1 MIRNGF
7 LLIILLFTISF
18 NIFALTSKE
27 QEFFNAIKENKY
39 ESQLKNLLR
48 YKMNL
53 NATNEKGL
61 TPLLYAIECN
71 NERAVRVLLEYN
83 DVNMEAKLPD
93 DFADY
98 PYINKNE
105 GDSFNIG
112 GATPLMF
119 AIFKNNPRI
128 VKQLIDKGADVK
140 ARDNEGTSVFLYA
153 CGFGNG
159 NIIRMLLVKDRT
171 LVNDKTPNINVNGL
185 HYAASLNNLETI
197 NFLIKNVDMNIND
210 RDSNGCTALYY
221 AAYYAKKEAYNLLI
235 KLGANKDIGDNY
247 GVKPEYI
254 LSGGSSAVDLGAD
267 SNEENNNSFT
277 NTYEENIFIAEA
289 IQTSDTNALRNI
301 MMYSNFNMNSVIIAY
316 ETPLTY
322 AIHLGKDD
330 MVNELLKYRID
341 NTNIINIET
350 SFIPRDDLYFNESR
364 AEFTGYVYLYNAS
377 PLQYAIFKGN
387 TNIINTLLRFG
398 ADINRKDS
406 LGNNALMYAASY
418 GNAEVIDTLLN
429 YSSNSYRVV
438 DMYGDTPLHNA
449 ALLGNTNT
457 LTALMNRTP
466 ININVQNIDGN
477 TPLHLAVKN
486 HNSNTYRFLLLKGA
500 DYTIKNYD
508 GKTASDLLYGDGVE
522 SIESIISN
530 SMNTNSLN
538 NTNYYT
544 NTKLNNK
551 NNSNTNSNNTNSSGI
566 TNFIDTNFSNSN
578 FNNTNLNSTNNS
590 NDDTNSYNYIE
601 QNNNISTN
609 SYNNIKPNNYDIT
622 ADSYNINNDIFDNVK
637 VIQANTFADDLI
649 YEYSDEGSIDDS
661 NDDYVEPDT
670 DDDYSDIYE
679 ASKPIFDAIYNG
691 NIADLLKAIENGTN
705 INQRNAEGFTPLLYA
720 INYDKVEA
728 VKALLSYSNFIDIEM
743 PLNGYTNIYSVKG
756 KNFSGEVLF
765 NGTTPLQYAI
775 FKGNTNVVNLLID
788 SGADTRKKDYN
799 GYCSLFYASA
809 FSDANMIHFLLT
821 KDPTLTREKSL
832 SGRTVMHFAAIYG
845 NDDAISYYLSN
856 TFLSINAIDNE
867 GNTPLHYASEKGFA
881 STIDLLI
888 NSGAKTDIANNAG
901 LLPSDLLKK

>member
-7 LLIILLFTISF
+7 LLIVLLFTISF

-197 NFLIKNVDMNIND
+197 NFLIKNVNMNIND
-210 RDSNGCTALYY
+210 RDLNGCTALYY
-221 AAYYAKKEAYNLLI
+221 AAYHGKKEAYNLLI

-267 SNEENNNSFT
+267 INGENNNSFT
-277 NTYEENIFIAEA
+277 NTYEENMYIIRT
-289 IQTSDTNALRNI
+289 IQESDTNALRNI

-551 NNSNTNSNNTNSSGI
+551 NNSNTNS
-566 TNFIDTNFSNSN
+566 
-578 FNNTNLNSTNNS
+578 NNTNLNSTNNS

>member
-1 MIRNGF
+1 MKKVLYSAL
-7 LLIILLFTISF
+7 LLICFNI

-27 QEFFNAIKENKY
+27 EEFFNAVKENKY
-39 ESQLKNLLR
+39 EAQLKNILR
-48 YKMNL
+48 YKINF
-53 NATNEKGL
+53 NAANERGL
-61 TPLLYAIECN
+61 TPLLYAIECG
-71 NERAVRVLLEYN
+71 NERAVRVLLEYSE
-83 DVNMEAKLPD
+83 VNIEYKLPD

-98 PYINKNE
+98 PYINKYE

-119 AIFKNNPRI
+119 AIFKGNTRI
-128 VKQLIDKGADVK
+128 VKQLIDKNADVR

-171 LVNDKTPNINVNGL
+171 LVNDKNSNGNINGL

-210 RDSNGCTALYY
+210 RDINGCTALYY
-221 AAYYAKKEAYNLLI
+221 AAYHGKREAYNLLI

-247 GVKPEYI
+247 GVKPEYV
-254 LSGGSSAVDLGAD
+254 LSGGSSAVDLNDNSD
-267 SNEENNNSFT
+267 SNEKNNNSFT

-301 MMYSNFNMNSVIIAY
+301 MMYSNFNMNSVIIQY

-322 AIHLGKDD
+322 AIHLDKED
-330 MVNELLKYRID
+330 MVNELLKYRMN

-350 SFIPRDDLYFNESR
+350 AFIPKDDLYFNESR
-364 AEFTGYVYLYNAS
+364 AEFAGYVYLHKAG

-387 TNIINTLLRFG
+387 TNIINTLLKYG
-398 ADINRKDS
+398 ADICRKDN

-438 DMYGDTPLHNA
+438 DIYGDTPLHNA

-466 ININVQNIDGN
+466 ININSQNIDGN

-486 HNSNTYRFLLLKGA
+486 HNTNTYRFLLLKGA

-508 GKTASDLLYGDGVE
+508 GKTASDLLYEDGIE

-530 SMNTNSLN
+530 DANSFTNI
-538 NTNYYT
+538 YT
-544 NTKLNNK
+544 NDKLNEI
-551 NNSNTNSNNTNSSGI
+551 NT
-566 TNFIDTNFSNSN
+566 
-578 FNNTNLNSTNNS
+578 NNTNLNDTNLINTNNYY
-590 NDDTNSYNYIE
+590 NDTNSIN
-601 QNNNISTN
+601 QSNNMSTN
-609 SYNNIKPNNYDIT
+609 SNYD
-622 ADSYNINNDIFDNVK
+622 AESLSYGEYTNSINNENTFNNVMA
-637 VIQANTFADDLI
+637 VNASTFADDLI
-649 YEYSDEGSIDDS
+649 YEYSDEGITEDNS
-661 NDDYVEPDT
+661 DDYVENDT
-670 DDDYSDIYE
+670 DDDYSEYYD
-679 ASKPIFDAIYNG
+679 ASKSLFEAIYN
-691 NIADLLKAIENGTN
+691 NNVSDVLKAVSNGIN
-705 INQRNAEGFTPLLYA
+705 INSRNEEGFTPLLYA
-720 INYDKVEA
+720 INYDRLEVM
-728 VKALLSYSNFIDIEM
+728 KALLSYSNVIDIEM
-743 PLNGYTNIYSVKG
+743 PLNNYTNIYSVKG

-765 NGTTPLQYAI
+765 NGTTPLEYAVY
-775 FKGNTNVVNLLID
+775 KGNTNAVNLLIE

-821 KDPTLTREKSL
+821 KDPSLTREKSL
-832 SGRTVMHFAAIYG
+832 SGRTVMHFAALYG
-845 NDDAISYYLSN
+845 NDEAISYYLSN
-856 TFLSINAIDNE
+856 TFLSINAKDNE
-867 GNTPLHYASEKGFA
+867 GNTPLHCACEKGYS
-881 STIDLLI
+881 STINLLVQR
-888 NSGAKTDIANNAG
+888 GAKTDMKNNEG
-901 LLPSDLLKK
+901 LAPSDIIS

>member
-1 MIRNGF
+1 MIKNGF

-27 QEFFNAIKENKY
+27 QEFFDAIKENKY

-48 YKMNL
+48 YKMDL

-71 NERAVRVLLEYN
+71 NEKAVRVLLEYS
-83 DVNMEAKLPD
+83 DVNIEAKLPD
-93 DFADY
+93 DFSDY
-98 PYINKNE
+98 PYINKVE

-119 AIFKNNPRI
+119 AIFKNNARI
-128 VKQLIDKGADVK
+128 VKQLIDKNADVK
-140 ARDNEGTSVFLYA
+140 ARDNKGTPVFLYA

-171 LVNDKTPNINVNGL
+171 LVNDKTYDGNVNGL
-185 HYAASLNNLETI
+185 HYAASINNLENI
-197 NFLIKNVDMNIND
+197 NFLVKNVNMNIND

-221 AAYYAKKEAYNLLI
+221 AAYYAKKDAYNLLI

-247 GVKPEYI
+247 GVKPEYV
-254 LSGGSSAVDLGAD
+254 LSGGSSAVDLGD
-267 SNEENNNSFT
+267 NSNENDDNLLTNSDDENT
-277 NTYEENIFIAEA
+277 LIART

-330 MVNELLKYRID
+330 MVNELLKYRMN

-350 SFIPRDDLYFNESR
+350 SFLPAEEVYFDERTNGIE
-364 AEFTGYVYLYNAS
+364 AVGNVYLGNAS

-387 TNIINTLLRFG
+387 TNIINTLLKLG

-418 GNAEVIDTLLN
+418 GSAEIVDTLLN
-429 YSSNSYRVV
+429 YSSNAYRVV

-449 ALLGNTNT
+449 AALGNTNT

-466 ININVQNIDGN
+466 ININAQNIDGN

-486 HNSNTYRFLLLKGA
+486 HNTNTYRFLLLKGA
-500 DYTIKNYD
+500 DYTIRNYD
-508 GKTASDLLYGDGVE
+508 GKTASNLLYGDGVE

-530 SMNTNSLN
+530 NINTNNIMTNGIITNNGSYSNFYTNERLNNDKFNNNSLD
-538 NTNYYT
+538 NTNY
-544 NTKLNNK
+544 
-551 NNSNTNSNNTNSSGI
+551 NSIFTNSSY
-566 TNFIDTNFSNSN
+566 NHN
-578 FNNTNLNSTNNS
+578 FNEVEV
-590 NDDTNSYNYIE
+590 IE
-601 QNNNISTN
+601 
-609 SYNNIKPNNYDIT
+609 
-622 ADSYNINNDIFDNVK
+622 
-637 VIQANTFADDLI
+637 ANTFADDLI
-649 YEYSDEGSIDDS
+649 YEYSDEKSID
-661 NDDYVEPDT
+661 NNDYVEPDT
-670 DDDYSDIYE
+670 DEDYSDIYK
-679 ASKPIFDAIYNG
+679 ASKPLFDAIYND
-691 NIADLLKAIENGTN
+691 NIADILKAVSNGID
-705 INQRNAEGFTPLLYA
+705 INSRNEEGFTPLLYA
-720 INYDKVEA
+720 INFDRIEA
-728 VKALLSYSNFIDIEM
+728 IKALLSFNNTIDLEI
-743 PLNGYTNIYSVKG
+743 PLNNYTNIYSIKG
-756 KNFSGEVLF
+756 GNFSGEVLC

-775 FKGNTNVVNLLID
+775 FKGNTNMVNLLIE
-788 SGADTRKKDYN
+788 SGADMRKKDYN

-809 FSDANMIHFLLT
+809 FSTPNMIHFLLS
-821 KDPTLTREKSL
+821 KDSSLTREKSL
-832 SGRTVMHFAAIYG
+832 SGRTVIHFSAIYG

-856 TFLSINAIDNE
+856 TFLSINAQDND
-867 GNTPLHYASEKGFA
+867 GNTPLHYAYEKGYS

-888 NSGAKTDIANNAG
+888 KRGARTDIKNNAG
-901 LLPSDLLKK
+901 LIPSDLLKK

>member
-1 MIRNGF
+1 MKKVLYASV
-7 LLIILLFTISF
+7 LLIVFYI

-27 QEFFNAIKENKY
+27 EEFFKAVKENKY
-39 ESQLKNLLR
+39 EAQLKNILR
-48 YKMNL
+48 YKIDL
-53 NATNEKGL
+53 NATNERGL
-61 TPLLYAIECN
+61 TPLLYAIECG
-71 NERAVRVLLEYN
+71 NERALRVLLEYSE
-83 DVNMEAKLPD
+83 VNIEYKLPD

-98 PYINKNE
+98 PYINRYE

-119 AIFKNNPRI
+119 AIFKGNARI
-128 VKQLIDKGADVK
+128 VKQLIDKGANVK

-153 CGFGNG
+153 CGFGDG
-159 NIIRMLLVKDRT
+159 NIIRMLLVRDRT
-171 LVNDKTPNINVNGL
+171 LVNDKITDSNINGL

-210 RDSNGCTALYY
+210 RDLNGCTALYY
-221 AAYYAKKEAYNLLI
+221 AAYHGKKEAYNLLI

-247 GVKPEYI
+247 GVKPEYV
-254 LSGGSSAVDLGAD
+254 LSGGSSAVDLNDNSD
-267 SNEENNNSFT
+267 SNEKNNNSFT

-301 MMYSNFNMNSVIIAY
+301 MMYSNFNMNSVITEY

-330 MVNELLKYRID
+330 IVNQLFRYKMY

-350 SFIPRDDLYFNESR
+350 SFIPAGEVYFDESTNGIE
-364 AEFTGYVYLYNAS
+364 AVGNVYLGDAS

-387 TNIINTLLRFG
+387 TNIINTLLKLG

-418 GNAEVIDTLLN
+418 GSAEVIDTLLN

-438 DMYGDTPLHNA
+438 DIYGDTPLHNA

-466 ININVQNIDGN
+466 ININAQNIDGN

-486 HNSNTYRFLLLKGA
+486 HNTNTYRFLLLKGA

-508 GKTASDLLYGDGVE
+508 GKTASDLLYADGID

-530 SMNTNSLN
+530 DINSFTNI
-538 NTNYYT
+538 YT
-544 NTKLNNK
+544 NDKLNK
-551 NNSNTNSNNTNSSGI
+551 INT
-566 TNFIDTNFSNSN
+566 
-578 FNNTNLNSTNNS
+578 NNTNLN
-590 NDDTNSYNYIE
+590 DTNNYIE
-601 QNNNISTN
+601 YTNSINQSNNMSTN
-609 SYNNIKPNNYDIT
+609 YSSESLPYDEYT
-622 ADSYNINNDIFDNVK
+622 NSINNENTFDNVK
-637 VIQANTFADDLI
+637 AVNANTFADDLI
-649 YEYSDEGSIDDS
+649 YEYSDEGITEDNS
-661 NDDYVEPDT
+661 DDYVEPDT
-670 DDDYSDIYE
+670 DDDYSEYYN
-679 ASKPIFDAIYNG
+679 AVKPLFEAIYG
-691 NIADLLKAIENGTN
+691 NNVYDVLKAVSNGIN
-705 INQRNAEGFTPLLYA
+705 INSRNEEGFTPLLYA
-720 INYDKVEA
+720 INYDRIEVM
-728 VKALLSYSNFIDIEM
+728 KALLSYSNIIDIEM
-743 PLNGYTNIYSVKG
+743 PLNNYTNIYSIKG

-775 FKGNTNVVNLLID
+775 YKGNTNAVNLLIEN
-788 SGADTRKKDYN
+788 GADTRKKDYN

-821 KDPTLTREKSL
+821 KDPSLTREKSL
-832 SGRTVMHFAAIYG
+832 SGRTVMHFAALYG
-845 NDDAISYYLSN
+845 NDEAISYYLSN
-856 TFLSINAIDNE
+856 TFLSINAKDNE
-867 GNTPLHYASEKGFA
+867 GNTPLHCASEKGYS
-881 STIDLLI
+881 STINLLVQR
-888 NSGAKTDIANNAG
+888 GAKTDIKNNEG
-901 LLPSDLLKK
+901 LTPADITS

>member
-7 LLIILLFTISF
+7 LFIILLLSISF

-27 QEFFNAIKENKY
+27 QEFFDAIKDNKY

-48 YKMNL
+48 YKMDL

-71 NERAVRVLLEYN
+71 NERAIRVLLEYN
-83 DVNMEAKLPD
+83 DVNIEYKLHD

-98 PYINKNE
+98 PYINKLE

-119 AIFKNNPRI
+119 AIFKGNVRI
-128 VKQLIDKGADVK
+128 VKQLIDKGAYVK
-140 ARDNEGTSVFLYA
+140 ARDNQGSSVFLYA
-153 CGFGNG
+153 CAFGNG

-171 LVNDKTPNINVNGL
+171 LVNDKTLNSNINGL

-210 RDSNGCTALYY
+210 RDINGCTALYY
-221 AAYYAKKEAYNLLI
+221 AAYHGKREAYNLLI

-254 LSGGSSAVDLGAD
+254 LSGGSSAVDLGTD
-267 SNEENNNSFT
+267 NNEENNNSFT
-277 NTYEENIFIAEA
+277 NTYEENMSIIRT
-289 IQTSDTNALRNI
+289 IQESDTNALRNI

-350 SFIPRDDLYFNESR
+350 SFIPRDDLYFNEIR

-418 GNAEVIDTLLN
+418 GSAEVIDTLLN

-438 DMYGDTPLHNA
+438 DIYGDTPLHNA
-449 ALLGNTNT
+449 AALGNTNT

-466 ININVQNIDGN
+466 ININSQNIDGN

-486 HNSNTYRFLLLKGA
+486 HNTNTYRFLLLKGA

-508 GKTASDLLYGDGVE
+508 GKTASDLLYNDGIE

-530 SMNTNSLN
+530 NTNLDN
-538 NTNYYT
+538 NFYT
-544 NTKLNNK
+544 NNN
-551 NNSNTNSNNTNSSGI
+551 NNSYNRSNTNMTNPLYEDNI
-566 TNFIDTNFSNSN
+566 EYTNGMNY
-578 FNNTNLNSTNNS
+578 
-590 NDDTNSYNYIE
+590 NDN
-601 QNNNISTN
+601 
-609 SYNNIKPNNYDIT
+609 
-622 ADSYNINNDIFDNVK
+622 IFDVK
-637 VIQANTFADDLI
+637 VIQANNFADDLI
-649 YEYSDEGSIDDS
+649 YEYSDDKSVED
-661 NDDYVEPDT
+661 NDYVEPEANT
-670 DDDYSDIYE
+670 EDYSDIYKE
-679 ASKPIFDAIYNG
+679 SKPLFDAIYNN
-691 NIADLLKAIENGTN
+691 NIDAMLKAISKGID
-705 INQRNAEGFTPLLYA
+705 INSKNAEGFTPLLYA
-720 INYDKVEA
+720 INYDRLEA
-728 VKALLSYSNFIDIEM
+728 IKALLSYKNAIDIEM
-743 PLNGYTNIYSVKG
+743 TLNNYTNTYSVKG

-765 NGTTPLQYAI
+765 NGTTPLQYAVY
-775 FKGNTNVVNLLID
+775 KGNTNAVNLLIEN
-788 SGADTRKKDYN
+788 GADLKKKDYN
-799 GYCSLFYASA
+799 GHCSLFYASA
-809 FSDANMIHFLLT
+809 FSDPNMINLLL
-821 KDPTLTREKSL
+821 KIDSSL
-832 SGRTVMHFAAIYG
+832 VSERSLNGRTAMHFAAIHG

-856 TFLSINAIDNE
+856 TFLSINAKDNE
-867 GNTPLHYASEKGFA
+867 GNTPLHYANEKGYS
-881 STIDLLI
+881 STIELLI
-888 NSGAKTDIANNAG
+888 KRGAKTDIQNNAG
-901 LLPSDLLKK
+901 LIPSDLLKK

>member
-1 MIRNGF
+1 MKKVLYLAIF
-7 LLIILLFTISF
+7 LICFYI
-18 NIFALTSKE
+18 NVFALTSKE
-27 QEFFNAIKENKY
+27 YEFFNAIKENKY
-39 ESQLKNLLR
+39 EAQLKNLLR
-48 YKMNL
+48 YKIDL
-53 NATNEKGL
+53 NATNERGL
-61 TPLLYAIECN
+61 TPLLYAIECG
-71 NERAVRVLLEYN
+71 NERAVRVLLEYS
-83 DVNMEAKLPD
+83 DVNIEYKLPD

-98 PYINKNE
+98 PYINRYE

-119 AIFKNNPRI
+119 AIFRGNAKI
-128 VKQLIDKGADVK
+128 VKQLIDKNANVK
-140 ARDNEGTSVFLYA
+140 AKDNEGTSVFLYA
-153 CGFGNG
+153 CGFGDG

-171 LVNDKTPNINVNGL
+171 LVNDKTLNSNLNGL

-210 RDSNGCTALYY
+210 RDINGCTALYY
-221 AAYYAKKEAYNLLI
+221 AAYHGKKEAYNLLI

-267 SNEENNNSFT
+267 NNEENNNSFT
-277 NTYEENIFIAEA
+277 NTYEENMSIIRT
-289 IQTSDTNALRNI
+289 IQESDTNALRNI

-377 PLQYAIFKGN
+377 PLQYSIFKGN
-387 TNIINTLLRFG
+387 TNIINTLLKYG

-438 DMYGDTPLHNA
+438 DIYGDTPLHSA

-500 DYTIKNYD
+500 DYSIKNYD
-508 GKTASDLLYGDGVE
+508 GKTASDLLYADGID

-530 SMNTNSLN
+530 NINTNSSFTNTNNILNDKVNTNLN
-538 NTNYYT
+538 NS
-544 NTKLNNK
+544 LFD
-551 NNSNTNSNNTNSSGI
+551 NNTNSI
-566 TNFIDTNFSNSN
+566 
-578 FNNTNLNSTNNS
+578 
-590 NDDTNSYNYIE
+590 YNY
-601 QNNNISTN
+601 NN
-609 SYNNIKPNNYDIT
+609 
-622 ADSYNINNDIFDNVK
+622 FDGVK
-637 VIQANTFADDLI
+637 AVNANTFADDLI
-649 YEYSDEGSIDDS
+649 YEYSDEGIT
-661 NDDYVEPDT
+661 DDYVEPDT
-670 DDDYSDIYE
+670 DDDYSEYYDAVRPLFE
-679 ASKPIFDAIYNG
+679 AIYN
-691 NIADLLKAIENGTN
+691 NNVSDVLKAVSNGIN
-705 INQRNAEGFTPLLYA
+705 INSRNEDGFTPLLYA
-720 INYDKVEA
+720 INYDRIEVM
-728 VKALLSYSNFIDIEM
+728 KALLSYSNIIDIEM
-743 PLNGYTNIYSVKG
+743 PLNNYTNIYSVKG

-765 NGTTPLQYAI
+765 NGTTPLQYAVY
-775 FKGNTNVVNLLID
+775 KGNTNAVNLLIEN
-788 SGADTRKKDYN
+788 GADTKKKDYN

-821 KDPTLTREKSL
+821 KDTSLTREKSL
-832 SGRTVMHFAAIYG
+832 SGRTVMHFAALYG
-845 NDDAISYYLSN
+845 NDEAISYYLSN
-856 TFLSINAIDNE
+856 TFLSINAKDNE
-867 GNTPLHYASEKGFA
+867 GNTPLHCACEKGYS
-881 STIDLLI
+881 STINLLVQR
-888 NSGAKTDIANNAG
+888 GAKTDIKNNEGLTPEDIAG
-901 LLPSDLLKK
+901 

>member
-7 LLIILLFTISF
+7 LLIVLLFTISF

-197 NFLIKNVDMNIND
+197 NFLIKNVNMNIND
-210 RDSNGCTALYY
+210 RDLNGCTALYY
-221 AAYYAKKEAYNLLI
+221 AAYYGKKEAYNLLI

-247 GVKPEYI
+247 GVKPEYV
-254 LSGGSSAVDLGAD
+254 LSGGSSAVDLDDNSD
-267 SNEENNNSFT
+267 SNEKNNNSFT
-277 NTYEENIFIAEA
+277 NTYEENMYIIRT
-289 IQTSDTNALRNI
+289 IQESDTNALRNI

-551 NNSNTNSNNTNSSGI
+551 NNSNTNS
-566 TNFIDTNFSNSN
+566 
-578 FNNTNLNSTNNS
+578 NNTNLNSTNNS

>member
-1 MIRNGF
+1 MIKNGF
-7 LLIILLFTISF
+7 LFIILLFTISF
-18 NIFALTSKE
+18 NIFALTQKE
-27 QEFFNAIKENKY
+27 EEFFNAVKENKY

-48 YKMNL
+48 YKIDL
-53 NATNEKGL
+53 NATNEMGL
-61 TPLLYAIECN
+61 TPLLYAIECG
-71 NERAVRVLLEYN
+71 NERAVRVLLEYSE
-83 DVNMEAKLPD
+83 VNIEYKLPD

-98 PYINKNE
+98 PYINRYE

-119 AIFKNNPRI
+119 AIFKGNSRI
-128 VKQLIDKGADVK
+128 VKQLIDKNANVK
-140 ARDNEGTSVFLYA
+140 AKDNEGTSVFLYA
-153 CGFGNG
+153 CGFGDG

-171 LVNDKTPNINVNGL
+171 LVNDKTLNSNINGL

-210 RDSNGCTALYY
+210 RDLNGCTALYY
-221 AAYYAKKEAYNLLI
+221 AAYHGKREAYNLLI

-254 LSGGSSAVDLGAD
+254 LSGGSSAVDLGTD
-267 SNEENNNSFT
+267 NNEENNNSFT
-277 NTYEENIFIAEA
+277 NTYEENMYIIRT
-289 IQTSDTNALRNI
+289 IQESDTNALRNI

-377 PLQYAIFKGN
+377 PLQYSIFKGN
-387 TNIINTLLRFG
+387 TNIINTLLKLG

-418 GNAEVIDTLLN
+418 GSAEVIDTLLN

-438 DMYGDTPLHNA
+438 DIYGDTPLHNA

-486 HNSNTYRFLLLKGA
+486 HNTNTYRFLLLKGA

-530 SMNTNSLN
+530 NINT
-538 NTNYYT
+538 
-544 NTKLNNK
+544 
-551 NNSNTNSNNTNSSGI
+551 
-566 TNFIDTNFSNSN
+566 
-578 FNNTNLNSTNNS
+578 
-590 NDDTNSYNYIE
+590 
-601 QNNNISTN
+601 NNISTN
-609 SYNNIKPNNYDIT
+609 NVYYSNFYTNEKLNDAKSNNDLYGNTNLNNIDNTNNNILTNSYNNMP
-622 ADSYNINNDIFDNVK
+622 YN
-637 VIQANTFADDLI
+637 NTFDEVKAVPANIFSDDLI
-649 YEYSDEGSIDDS
+649 YEYSDDKTIDDK
-661 NDDYVEPDT
+661 NDDDYVEPDA
-670 DDDYSDIYE
+670 DDDYSHIYE
-679 ASKPIFDAIYNG
+679 ASKPLFDAIYNG
-691 NIADLLKAIENGTN
+691 NIEDMLKAISNGID
-705 INQRNAEGFTPLLYA
+705 INSRNEEGFTPLLYA
-720 INYDKVEA
+720 INYDKLEA
-728 VKALLSYSNFIDIEM
+728 IKALLSYSNIIDIEM
-743 PLNGYTNIYSVKG
+743 PLNNYTNIYSVKG

-765 NGTTPLQYAI
+765 NGTTPLQYAVY
-775 FKGNTNVVNLLID
+775 KGNTNAVNLLIEN
-788 SGADTRKKDYN
+788 GADTKKKDYN

-821 KDPTLTREKSL
+821 KDPSLTREKSL
-832 SGRTVMHFAAIYG
+832 SGRTVMHFSALYG
-845 NDDAISYYLSN
+845 NDEAISYYLSN
-856 TFLSINAIDNE
+856 TFLSINAKDNE
-867 GNTPLHYASEKGFA
+867 GNTPLHCACEKGYS
-881 STIDLLI
+881 STINLLVQR
-888 NSGAKTDIANNAG
+888 GAKTDMRNNEGLTPADIAG
-901 LLPSDLLKK
+901 

>member
-1 MIRNGF
+1 MIKNGF
-7 LLIILLFTISF
+7 LFIILLLSISF
-18 NIFALTSKE
+18 NIFALTQKE
-27 QEFFNAIKENKY
+27 EEFFNAVKENKY

-48 YKMNL
+48 YKIDL
-53 NATNEKGL
+53 NATNEMGL
-61 TPLLYAIECN
+61 TPLLYAIECG
-71 NERAVRVLLEYN
+71 NERAVRVLLEYSE
-83 DVNMEAKLPD
+83 VNIEYKLPD

-98 PYINKNE
+98 PYINRYE

-119 AIFKNNPRI
+119 AIFKGNSRI
-128 VKQLIDKGADVK
+128 VKQLIDKNANVK
-140 ARDNEGTSVFLYA
+140 AKDNEGTSVFLYA
-153 CGFGNG
+153 CGFGDG

-171 LVNDKTPNINVNGL
+171 LVNDKTLNSNINGL

-210 RDSNGCTALYY
+210 RDINGCTALYY
-221 AAYYAKKEAYNLLI
+221 AAYHGKREAYNLLI

-254 LSGGSSAVDLGAD
+254 LSGGSSAVDLGTD
-267 SNEENNNSFT
+267 NNEENNNSFT
-277 NTYEENIFIAEA
+277 NTYEENMSIIRT
-289 IQTSDTNALRNI
+289 IQESDTNALRNI

-322 AIHLGKDD
+322 AIHLDKDN

-387 TNIINTLLRFG
+387 TNIINTLLRYG

-429 YSSNSYRVV
+429 YSSNAYRVV

-449 ALLGNTNT
+449 AALGNTNT

-466 ININVQNIDGN
+466 ININSQNIDGN

-486 HNSNTYRFLLLKGA
+486 HNTNTYRFLLLKGA

-508 GKTASDLLYGDGVE
+508 GKTASDLLYNDGIE

-530 SMNTNSLN
+530 NTNLDN
-538 NTNYYT
+538 NFYT
-544 NTKLNNK
+544 NNN
-551 NNSNTNSNNTNSSGI
+551 NNSYNRSNTNMTNPLYEDNI
-566 TNFIDTNFSNSN
+566 EYTNGMNY
-578 FNNTNLNSTNNS
+578 
-590 NDDTNSYNYIE
+590 NDN
-601 QNNNISTN
+601 
-609 SYNNIKPNNYDIT
+609 
-622 ADSYNINNDIFDNVK
+622 IFDVK
-637 VIQANTFADDLI
+637 VIQANNFADDLI
-649 YEYSDEGSIDDS
+649 YEYSDDKSVED
-661 NDDYVEPDT
+661 NDYVEPEANT
-670 DDDYSDIYE
+670 EDYSDIYKE
-679 ASKPIFDAIYNG
+679 SKPLFDAIYNN
-691 NIADLLKAIENGTN
+691 NIDAMLKAISKGID
-705 INQRNAEGFTPLLYA
+705 INSRNAEGFTPLLYA
-720 INYDKVEA
+720 INYDRLEA
-728 VKALLSYSNFIDIEM
+728 IKALLSYKNAIDIEM
-743 PLNGYTNIYSVKG
+743 TLNNYTNTYSVKG

-765 NGTTPLQYAI
+765 NGTTPLQYAVY
-775 FKGNTNVVNLLID
+775 KGNTNAVNLLIEN
-788 SGADTRKKDYN
+788 GADLKKKDYN
-799 GYCSLFYASA
+799 GHCSLFYASA
-809 FSDANMIHFLLT
+809 FSDPNMINLLL
-821 KDPTLTREKSL
+821 KIDSSL
-832 SGRTVMHFAAIYG
+832 VSERSLNGRTAMHFAAIHG

-856 TFLSINAIDNE
+856 TFLSINAKDNE
-867 GNTPLHYASEKGFA
+867 GNTPLHYANEKGYS
-881 STIDLLI
+881 STIELLI
-888 NSGAKTDIANNAG
+888 KRGAKTDIQNNAG
-901 LLPSDLLKK
+901 LIPSDLLKK

>member
-1 MIRNGF
+1 MIKNGF

-18 NIFALTSKE
+18 NIFALTQKE

-48 YKMNL
+48 YKMDL

-61 TPLLYAIECN
+61 TPLLYAIEYG
-71 NERAVRVLLEYN
+71 NEKAVRVLLEYS
-83 DVNMEAKLPD
+83 DVNIEAKLPD

-98 PYINKNE
+98 PYINKVE

-119 AIFKNNPRI
+119 AIFKSNPRI
-128 VKQLIDKGADVK
+128 VKQLIDKNADVK
-140 ARDNEGTSVFLYA
+140 ARDNEGTPVFLYA

-171 LVNDKTPNINVNGL
+171 LANDKTSNGNINGL
-185 HYAASLNNLETI
+185 HYAASLNNLENI
-197 NFLIKNVDMNIND
+197 NFLVKNVNMNIND

-221 AAYYAKKEAYNLLI
+221 AAYYAKKDAYNLLI

-277 NTYEENIFIAEA
+277 NTYEENMSIIRT
-289 IQTSDTNALRNI
+289 IQESDTNALRNI

-350 SFIPRDDLYFNESR
+350 SFIPRDDLYFNESI

-418 GNAEVIDTLLN
+418 GSAETIDTLLN
-429 YSSNSYRVV
+429 YSSNAYRVV
-438 DMYGDTPLHNA
+438 DINGDTPLHNA

-466 ININVQNIDGN
+466 ININAQNIDGN

-530 SMNTNSLN
+530 SINTNNIITN
-538 NTNYYT
+538 NIITNDININNDSYSNFYT
-544 NTKLNNK
+544 NEKLNNSK
-551 NNSNTNSNNTNSSGI
+551 ANNDLYG
-566 TNFIDTNFSNSN
+566 
-578 FNNTNLNSTNNS
+578 NTNLNNMNDTNN
-590 NDDTNSYNYIE
+590 NTVLTNSYYNMQY
-601 QNNNISTN
+601 NDNIL
-609 SYNNIKPNNYDIT
+609 DE
-622 ADSYNINNDIFDNVK
+622 VK
-637 VIQANTFADDLI
+637 VMQVNNFADDLI
-649 YEYSDEGSIDDS
+649 YEYSDDKTFDDN
-661 NDDYVEPDT
+661 NDDYVEPDA
-670 DDDYSDIYE
+670 DDDYSHIYE
-679 ASKPIFDAIYNG
+679 ASKPLFDAIYNG
-691 NIADLLKAIENGTN
+691 NIEDILKAISDGID
-705 INQRNAEGFTPLLYA
+705 INSRNEDGFTPLLYA
-720 INYDKVEA
+720 INYNQLEA
-728 VKALLSYSNFIDIEM
+728 MKALLSYSNVIDIEM
-743 PLNGYTNIYSVKG
+743 PLNNYTNVYSVKG
-756 KNFSGEVLF
+756 ENFSGEVLF

-775 FKGNTNVVNLLID
+775 FKGNTNAVNLLIEN
-788 SGADTRKKDYN
+788 GADMIKKDYN

-809 FSDANMIHFLLT
+809 FSSPDMIHFLLSKDSGLT
-821 KDPTLTREKSL
+821 KEKSL
-832 SGRTVMHFAAIYG
+832 SGRTVMHFAAMYG
-845 NDDAISYYLSN
+845 NNSAISYYLSN
-856 TFLSINAIDNE
+856 TFLSINAQDND
-867 GNTPLHYASEKGFA
+867 GNTPLHYANEKGYA
-881 STIDLLI
+881 TTIELLI
-888 NSGAKTDIANNAG
+888 KSGAKTDIKNNAG
-901 LLPSDLLKK
+901 LIASDLLKK

>member
-1 MIRNGF
+1 MIKKGF
-7 LLIILLFTISF
+7 LFIILLFTISF
-18 NIFALTSKE
+18 NIFALTQKE
-27 QEFFNAIKENKY
+27 QEFFDAIKENKY

-53 NATNEKGL
+53 NTTNERGL
-61 TPLLYAIECN
+61 TPLLYAIECG
-71 NERAVRVLLEYN
+71 NERAVRVLLEYS
-83 DVNMEAKLPD
+83 DVNIEYKLPD

-98 PYINKNE
+98 PYINKYE

-119 AIFKNNPRI
+119 AIFKGNARI
-128 VKQLIDKGADVK
+128 VKQLIDKNANVK

-159 NIIRMLLVKDRT
+159 NIIRMLLVKDRN
-171 LVNDKTPNINVNGL
+171 LVNDKNSDVNGL

-221 AAYYAKKEAYNLLI
+221 AAYHGKKEAYNLLI

-254 LSGGSSAVDLGAD
+254 LSGGSSAVDLGDD

-277 NTYEENIFIAEA
+277 NTYEENMSIIRT
-289 IQTSDTNALRNI
+289 IQESDTNALRNI

-377 PLQYAIFKGN
+377 PLQYSIFKGN
-387 TNIINTLLRFG
+387 TNIINTLLKYG
-398 ADINRKDS
+398 ADICRKDS

-418 GNAEVIDTLLN
+418 GSAEVIDTILN

-438 DMYGDTPLHNA
+438 DIYGDTPLHNA

-466 ININVQNIDGN
+466 ININTQNIDGN

-486 HNSNTYRFLLLKGA
+486 HNTNTYRFLLLKGA

-508 GKTASDLLYGDGVE
+508 GKTASDLLYGDGIE

-530 SMNTNSLN
+530 DANSFTNIYTNDKFNKINTNNTNLNNTNLINTNNDYN
-538 NTNYYT
+538 NTNYY
-544 NTKLNNK
+544 
-551 NNSNTNSNNTNSSGI
+551 
-566 TNFIDTNFSNSN
+566 
-578 FNNTNLNSTNNS
+578 
-590 NDDTNSYNYIE
+590 NDN
-601 QNNNISTN
+601 QNNNIGTN
-609 SYNNIKPNNYDIT
+609 SNYDSET
-622 ADSYNINNDIFDNVK
+622 LPYNDIQYTNSINNENTFDNVMA
-637 VIQANTFADDLI
+637 VNANTFADDLI
-649 YEYSDEGSIDDS
+649 YEYSDEGITEDNS
-661 NDDYVEPDT
+661 DDYVEDDT
-670 DDDYSDIYE
+670 DDDYSEYYNAMRPLFE
-679 ASKPIFDAIYNG
+679 AIYN
-691 NIADLLKAIENGTN
+691 NNVSDVLKAVSNGIN
-705 INQRNAEGFTPLLYA
+705 INSRNEDGFTPLLYA
-720 INYDKVEA
+720 INYDRLEVM
-728 VKALLSYSNFIDIEM
+728 KALLSYSNIIDIEM
-743 PLNGYTNIYSVKG
+743 PLNNYTNIYSVKG

-765 NGTTPLQYAI
+765 NGTTPLEYAI
-775 FKGNTNVVNLLID
+775 YKGNTNAVNLLIEN
-788 SGADTRKKDYN
+788 GADTRKKDYN
-799 GYCSLFYASA
+799 GYCCIFYASA
-809 FSDANMIHFLLT
+809 FSNPYMIHFLLE
-821 KDPTLTREKSL
+821 KDSSLTREKSL
-832 SGRTVMHFAAIYG
+832 SGRTVMHFAALYG
-845 NDDAISYYLSN
+845 NDEAISYYLSN
-856 TFLSINAIDNE
+856 TFLSINAQDNE
-867 GNTPLHYASEKGFA
+867 GNTPLHYASENGYS

-888 NSGAKTDIANNAG
+888 RRGAKTDIKNNEG
-901 LLPSDLLKK
+901 LTASELLK

>member
-1 MIRNGF
+1 MKKVLYASV
-7 LLIILLFTISF
+7 LLIVFYI

-27 QEFFNAIKENKY
+27 EEFFKAVKENKY
-39 ESQLKNLLR
+39 EAQLKNILR
-48 YKMNL
+48 YKIDL
-53 NATNEKGL
+53 NATNERGL
-61 TPLLYAIECN
+61 TPLLYAIECG
-71 NERAVRVLLEYN
+71 NERAVRVLLEYSE
-83 DVNMEAKLPD
+83 VNIEYKLPD

-98 PYINKNE
+98 PYINRYE

-119 AIFKNNPRI
+119 AIFKGNARI
-128 VKQLIDKGADVK
+128 VKQLIDKGANVK

-153 CGFGNG
+153 CGFGDG
-159 NIIRMLLVKDRT
+159 NIIRMLLVRDRT
-171 LVNDKTPNINVNGL
+171 LVNDKTPNSNINGL

-210 RDSNGCTALYY
+210 RDLNGCTALYY
-221 AAYYAKKEAYNLLI
+221 AAYHGKKEAYNLLI

-254 LSGGSSAVDLGAD
+254 LSGGSSAVDLNDNSD

-277 NTYEENIFIAEA
+277 NTYEENMSIIRT
-289 IQTSDTNALRNI
+289 IQESDTNALRNI

-350 SFIPRDDLYFNESR
+350 SFIPRDDLYFNESI

-418 GNAEVIDTLLN
+418 GSAEVIDTLLN

-438 DMYGDTPLHNA
+438 DIYGDTPLHNA

-466 ININVQNIDGN
+466 ININTQNIDGN

-486 HNSNTYRFLLLKGA
+486 HNTNTYRFLLLKGA

-508 GKTASDLLYGDGVE
+508 GKTASDLLYADGID

-530 SMNTNSLN
+530 DTNSF
-538 NTNYYT
+538 TKIYT
-544 NTKLNNK
+544 NDKLNK
-551 NNSNTNSNNTNSSGI
+551 INT
-566 TNFIDTNFSNSN
+566 
-578 FNNTNLNSTNNS
+578 NNTNLN
-590 NDDTNSYNYIE
+590 DTNNYIE
-601 QNNNISTN
+601 YTNSINQSNNMSTN
-609 SYNNIKPNNYDIT
+609 YSSESLPYDEYT
-622 ADSYNINNDIFDNVK
+622 NSINNENTFDNVK
-637 VIQANTFADDLI
+637 AVNANTFADDLI
-649 YEYSDEGSIDDS
+649 YEYSDEGITEDNS
-661 NDDYVEPDT
+661 DDYVEPDT
-670 DDDYSDIYE
+670 DDDYSEYYN
-679 ASKPIFDAIYNG
+679 AVKPLFEAIYG
-691 NIADLLKAIENGTN
+691 NNVYDVLKAVSNGIN
-705 INQRNAEGFTPLLYA
+705 INSRNEEGFTPLLYA
-720 INYDKVEA
+720 INYDRLEVM
-728 VKALLSYSNFIDIEM
+728 KALLSYSNIIDIEM
-743 PLNGYTNIYSVKG
+743 PLNNYTNIYSIKG

-775 FKGNTNVVNLLID
+775 YKGNTNAVNLLIEN
-788 SGADTRKKDYN
+788 GADTKKKDYN

-809 FSDANMIHFLLT
+809 FSDANMIHFLLK
-821 KDPTLTREKSL
+821 KDPSLTREKSL
-832 SGRTVMHFAAIYG
+832 SGRTVMHFAALYG
-845 NDDAISYYLSN
+845 NDEAISYYLSN
-856 TFLSINAIDNE
+856 TFLSINAKDNE
-867 GNTPLHYASEKGFA
+867 GNTPLHCASEKGYS
-881 STIDLLI
+881 STINLLVQR
-888 NSGAKTDIANNAG
+888 GAKTDIKNNEG
-901 LLPSDLLKK
+901 LTPADITS

>member
-1 MIRNGF
+1 MKKVLYTAV
-7 LLIILLFTISF
+7 LLIGFYI

-27 QEFFNAIKENKY
+27 EEFFKAVKENKY
-39 ESQLKNLLR
+39 EAQLKNILR
-48 YKMNL
+48 YKIDL
-53 NATNEKGL
+53 NATNERGL
-61 TPLLYAIECN
+61 TPLLYAIECG
-71 NERAVRVLLEYN
+71 NERAVRVLLEYSE
-83 DVNMEAKLPD
+83 VNIEYKLPD

-98 PYINKNE
+98 PYINRYE

-119 AIFKNNPRI
+119 AIFKGNARI
-128 VKQLIDKGADVK
+128 VKQLIDKGANVK

-153 CGFGNG
+153 CGFGDG
-159 NIIRMLLVKDRT
+159 NIIRMLLVRDRT
-171 LVNDKTPNINVNGL
+171 LVNDKTPNSNINGL

-210 RDSNGCTALYY
+210 RDLNGCTALYY
-221 AAYYAKKEAYNLLI
+221 AAYHGKKEAYNLLI

-247 GVKPEYI
+247 GVKPEYV
-254 LSGGSSAVDLGAD
+254 LSGGSSAVDLNDNSD
-267 SNEENNNSFT
+267 SNEKNNNSFT
-277 NTYEENIFIAEA
+277 NTYEENMSIIRT
-289 IQTSDTNALRNI
+289 IQESDTNALRNI

-418 GNAEVIDTLLN
+418 GSAEIIDTLLN

-438 DMYGDTPLHNA
+438 DIYGDTPLHNA

-466 ININVQNIDGN
+466 ININAQNIDGN

-508 GKTASDLLYGDGVE
+508 GKTASDLLYGEGVD

-530 SMNTNSLN
+530 NINTNNIFTNNIITNIIVTNSISTNNNSYGNFYTNQRLN
-538 NTNYYT
+538 N
-544 NTKLNNK
+544 NK
-551 NNSNTNSNNTNSSGI
+551 ASNDSYI
-566 TNFIDTNFSNSN
+566 
-578 FNNTNLNSTNNS
+578 NTNLNNMNYTNN
-590 NDDTNSYNYIE
+590 NIVLTNSYNMK
-601 QNNNISTN
+601 
-609 SYNNIKPNNYDIT
+609 YNVFGD
-622 ADSYNINNDIFDNVK
+622 VK
-637 VIQANTFADDLI
+637 VMQVNNFADDLI
-649 YEYSDEGSIDDS
+649 YEYSDDKTFDD
-661 NDDYVEPDT
+661 DDYVEPDAA
-670 DDDYSDIYE
+670 DDYSHIYE
-679 ASKPIFDAIYNG
+679 ASKPLFDAIYNG
-691 NIADLLKAIENGTN
+691 NVEDIMKSLSDGID
-705 INQRNAEGFTPLLYA
+705 INSRNEEGFTPLLYA
-720 INYDKVEA
+720 INYDKLEA
-728 VKALLSYSNFIDIEM
+728 MKALLSYSNSIDIEM
-743 PLNGYTNIYSVKG
+743 PLNNYTNTYSLKG
-756 KNFSGEVLF
+756 GNFSGEILF

-775 FKGNTNVVNLLID
+775 FKGNTNAVNLLIENN
-788 SGADTRKKDYN
+788 ADMRKKDYN

-809 FSDANMIHFLLT
+809 FSTPEMIHFLLS
-821 KDPTLTREKSL
+821 KDPGLTKEKSL

-845 NDDAISYYLSN
+845 NDNAISYYLSN
-856 TFLSINAIDNE
+856 TFLSINAQDND
-867 GNTPLHYASEKGFA
+867 GNTPLHYANENGYY
-881 STIDLLI
+881 STIELLI
-888 NSGAKTDIANNAG
+888 KRGAKTDIKNNAG
-901 LLPSDLLKK
+901 LIASDLLKK

>member
-1 MIRNGF
+1 MIKKGF
-7 LLIILLFTISF
+7 LYIILLFTISF
-18 NIFALTSKE
+18 NIFALTQKE
-27 QEFFNAIKENKY
+27 QEFFDAIKENKY

-53 NATNEKGL
+53 NTTNERGL
-61 TPLLYAIECN
+61 TPLLYAIECG
-71 NERAVRVLLEYN
+71 NERAVRVLLEYS
-83 DVNMEAKLPD
+83 DVNIEYKLPD

-98 PYINKNE
+98 PYINKVE

-112 GATPLMF
+112 GATPIMF
-119 AIFKNNPRI
+119 AIFKANSKI
-128 VKQLIDKGADVK
+128 VKQLIDKNVDVK
-140 ARDNEGTSVFLYA
+140 ARDNEGTPVFLYA

-171 LVNDKTPNINVNGL
+171 LVNDKNADVNGL
-185 HYAASLNNLETI
+185 HYAASLNNLDTI
-197 NFLIKNVDMNIND
+197 NFLIKNVNMNIND

-254 LSGGSSAVDLGAD
+254 LSGGSSAVDLGDD

-277 NTYEENIFIAEA
+277 NTYEENMSIIRT
-289 IQTSDTNALRNI
+289 IQESDTNALRNI

-387 TNIINTLLRFG
+387 TNIINTLLKYG

-418 GNAEVIDTLLN
+418 GSAEVIDTLLN

-438 DMYGDTPLHNA
+438 DIYGDTPLHNA

-466 ININVQNIDGN
+466 ININAQNIDGN

-508 GKTASDLLYGDGVE
+508 GKTASDLLYGDGAE

-530 SMNTNSLN
+530 NINTNNSFINTNNILNDKVNTNLN
-538 NTNYYT
+538 NS
-544 NTKLNNK
+544 LFD
-551 NNSNTNSNNTNSSGI
+551 NNTNSI
-566 TNFIDTNFSNSN
+566 
-578 FNNTNLNSTNNS
+578 
-590 NDDTNSYNYIE
+590 YNY
-601 QNNNISTN
+601 NNFDGVKAINA
-609 SYNNIKPNNYDIT
+609 NN
-622 ADSYNINNDIFDNVK
+622 
-637 VIQANTFADDLI
+637 FADDLI
-649 YEYSDEGSIDDS
+649 YEYSDEGITEDNS
-661 NDDYVEPDT
+661 DDYVEDDT
-670 DDDYSDIYE
+670 DDDYSEYYD
-679 ASKPIFDAIYNG
+679 ASRPLFEAIYN
-691 NIADLLKAIENGTN
+691 NNVSDVLKAVSNGIN
-705 INQRNAEGFTPLLYA
+705 INSRNEDGFTPLLYA
-720 INYDKVEA
+720 INYDRIEVM
-728 VKALLSYSNFIDIEM
+728 KALLSYSNIIDIEM
-743 PLNGYTNIYSVKG
+743 PLNNYTNMYSVKG

-765 NGTTPLQYAI
+765 NGTTPLEYAV
-775 FKGNTNVVNLLID
+775 FKGNTNAVNLLIEN
-788 SGADTRKKDYN
+788 GADTRKKDYN
-799 GYCSLFYASA
+799 GYCCIFYASA
-809 FSDANMIHFLLT
+809 FSNPYMIHFLLE
-821 KDPTLTREKSL
+821 KDSSLTREKSL
-832 SGRTVMHFAAIYG
+832 SGRTVMHFAALYG
-845 NDDAISYYLSN
+845 NDEAISYYLSN
-856 TFLSINAIDNE
+856 TFLSINAQDNE
-867 GNTPLHYASEKGFA
+867 GNTPLHYASENGYS

-888 NSGAKTDIANNAG
+888 RRGAKTDIKNNEG
-901 LLPSDLLKK
+901 LTASELLK

>member
-1 MIRNGF
+1 MIKNGF

-18 NIFALTSKE
+18 NIFALTQKE

-48 YKMNL
+48 YKMDL

-71 NERAVRVLLEYN
+71 NERAVRVLLEYS
-83 DVNMEAKLPD
+83 DVNIEAKLPD

-98 PYINKNE
+98 PYINKVE

-119 AIFKNNPRI
+119 AIFKSNPRI
-128 VKQLIDKGADVK
+128 VKQLIDKNADVK
-140 ARDNEGTSVFLYA
+140 ARDNEGTPVFLYA

-171 LVNDKTPNINVNGL
+171 LANDKTSNGNINGL
-185 HYAASLNNLETI
+185 HYAASLNNLENI
-197 NFLIKNVDMNIND
+197 NFLVKNVNMNIND

-221 AAYYAKKEAYNLLI
+221 AAYYAKKDAYNLLI

-277 NTYEENIFIAEA
+277 NTYEENMSIIRT
-289 IQTSDTNALRNI
+289 IQESDTNALRNI

-322 AIHLGKDD
+322 AIHLGKDN

-438 DMYGDTPLHNA
+438 DIYGDTPLHNA

-466 ININVQNIDGN
+466 ININAQNIDGN

-530 SMNTNSLN
+530 SINTNNIITN
-538 NTNYYT
+538 NIITNNIITNDININNDSYSNFYT
-544 NTKLNNK
+544 NEKLNNSK
-551 NNSNTNSNNTNSSGI
+551 ANNDLYG
-566 TNFIDTNFSNSN
+566 
-578 FNNTNLNSTNNS
+578 NTNLNNMNDTNN
-590 NDDTNSYNYIE
+590 NTVLTNSYYNMQY
-601 QNNNISTN
+601 NDNIL
-609 SYNNIKPNNYDIT
+609 DE
-622 ADSYNINNDIFDNVK
+622 VK
-637 VIQANTFADDLI
+637 VMQVNNFADDLI
-649 YEYSDEGSIDDS
+649 YEYSDDKTFDDN
-661 NDDYVEPDT
+661 NDDYVEPDA
-670 DDDYSDIYE
+670 DDDYSHIYE
-679 ASKPIFDAIYNG
+679 ASKSLFDAIYNG
-691 NIADLLKAIENGTN
+691 NIEDILKAISNGVD
-705 INQRNAEGFTPLLYA
+705 INSRNEEGFTPLLYA
-720 INYDKVEA
+720 INYDQLEA
-728 VKALLSYSNFIDIEM
+728 MKALLSYSNNIDIEM
-743 PLNGYTNIYSVKG
+743 PLNNYTNVYSVKG
-756 KNFSGEVLF
+756 ENFSGEVLF

-775 FKGNTNVVNLLID
+775 FKGNTNAVNLLIEN
-788 SGADTRKKDYN
+788 GADMIKKDYN

-809 FSDANMIHFLLT
+809 FSAPDMIHFLLSKDSSLT
-821 KDPTLTREKSL
+821 KEKSL
-832 SGRTVMHFAAIYG
+832 SGRTVMHFAAMYG
-845 NDDAISYYLSN
+845 NNSAISYYLSN
-856 TFLSINAIDNE
+856 TFLSINAQDND
-867 GNTPLHYASEKGFA
+867 GNTPLHYANEKGYA
-881 STIDLLI
+881 TTIELLI
-888 NSGAKTDIANNAG
+888 KSGAKTDIKNNAG
-901 LLPSDLLKK
+901 LIASDLLKK

>member
-1 MIRNGF
+1 MIKNGF
-7 LLIILLFTISF
+7 LFIILLFTISF
-18 NIFALTSKE
+18 NIFALTQKE
-27 QEFFNAIKENKY
+27 EEFFNAVKENKY

-48 YKMNL
+48 YKIDL
-53 NATNEKGL
+53 NATNEMGL
-61 TPLLYAIECN
+61 TPLLYAIECG
-71 NERAVRVLLEYN
+71 NERAVRVLLEYSE
-83 DVNMEAKLPD
+83 VNIEYKLPD

-98 PYINKNE
+98 PYINRYE

-119 AIFKNNPRI
+119 AIFKGNSRI
-128 VKQLIDKGADVK
+128 VKRLIDKNANVK
-140 ARDNEGTSVFLYA
+140 AKDNERTSVFLYA
-153 CGFGNG
+153 CGFGDG

-171 LVNDKTPNINVNGL
+171 LVNDKTLNSNINGL

-210 RDSNGCTALYY
+210 RDINGCTALYY
-221 AAYYAKKEAYNLLI
+221 AAYHGKREAYNLLI

-254 LSGGSSAVDLGAD
+254 LSGGSSAVDLGTD
-267 SNEENNNSFT
+267 NNEENNNSFT
-277 NTYEENIFIAEA
+277 NTYEENMSIIRT
-289 IQTSDTNALRNI
+289 IQESDTNALRNI

-350 SFIPRDDLYFNESR
+350 SFIPRDDLYFNEIR

-406 LGNNALMYAASY
+406 LGNNTLMYAASY
-418 GNAEVIDTLLN
+418 GSAEVIDTLLN

-438 DMYGDTPLHNA
+438 DIYGDTPLHNA

-486 HNSNTYRFLLLKGA
+486 HNTNTYRFLLLKGA

-508 GKTASDLLYGDGVE
+508 GKTASDLLYGDGIE

-530 SMNTNSLN
+530 DANSFTNIYTNDKLNKINTNSTNNTNLINTSNDYN
-538 NTNYYT
+538 NTNYY
-544 NTKLNNK
+544 
-551 NNSNTNSNNTNSSGI
+551 
-566 TNFIDTNFSNSN
+566 
-578 FNNTNLNSTNNS
+578 
-590 NDDTNSYNYIE
+590 NDN
-601 QNNNISTN
+601 QNNNIGTN
-609 SYNNIKPNNYDIT
+609 SNYDAETLPYDDIEYT
-622 ADSYNINNDIFDNVK
+622 NSINNENTFNNVMA
-637 VIQANTFADDLI
+637 VNANTFADDLI
-649 YEYSDEGSIDDS
+649 YEYSDEGIT
-661 NDDYVEPDT
+661 DDYVEPDA
-670 DDDYSDIYE
+670 DDDYSEYYD
-679 ASKPIFDAIYNG
+679 ASRPLFEAIYG
-691 NIADLLKAIENGTN
+691 NNVSDVLKAVSNGIN
-705 INQRNAEGFTPLLYA
+705 INSRNEEGFTPLLYA
-720 INYDKVEA
+720 INYDRLEVM
-728 VKALLSYSNFIDIEM
+728 KALLSYSNIIDIEM
-743 PLNGYTNIYSVKG
+743 PLNNYTNIYSVKG

-765 NGTTPLQYAI
+765 NGTTPLQYAVY
-775 FKGNTNVVNLLID
+775 KGNTNAVNLLIEN
-788 SGADTRKKDYN
+788 GADTKKKDYN

-821 KDPTLTREKSL
+821 KDPSLTREKSL
-832 SGRTVMHFAAIYG
+832 SGRTVMHFSALYG
-845 NDDAISYYLSN
+845 NDEAISYYLSN
-856 TFLSINAIDNE
+856 TFLSINAKDNE
-867 GNTPLHYASEKGFA
+867 GNTPLHCACEKGYS
-881 STIDLLI
+881 STINLLVQR
-888 NSGAKTDIANNAG
+888 GAKTDMRNNEGLTPADIAG
-901 LLPSDLLKK
+901 

>member
-7 LLIILLFTISF
+7 LSIILLFTISF
-18 NIFALTSKE
+18 NIFALTQKE

-48 YKMNL
+48 YKMDL

-61 TPLLYAIECN
+61 TPLLYAIECG
-71 NERAVRVLLEYN
+71 NEKAVRVLLEYS
-83 DVNMEAKLPD
+83 DVNIEAKLPD

-98 PYINKNE
+98 PYINKVE

-119 AIFKNNPRI
+119 AIFKSNPRI

-140 ARDNEGTSVFLYA
+140 ARDNEGSSVFLYA

-159 NIIRMLLVKDRT
+159 NIIRMLLVKDRN
-171 LVNDKTPNINVNGL
+171 LVNDKTPNADINGL
-185 HYAASLNNLETI
+185 HYAASLNNSDTI
-197 NFLIKNVDMNIND
+197 NFLVKNVNMNIND

-221 AAYYAKKEAYNLLI
+221 AAYHGKKEAYNLLI

-267 SNEENNNSFT
+267 INGENNNSFT
-277 NTYEENIFIAEA
+277 NTYEENMYIIRT
-289 IQTSDTNALRNI
+289 IQESDTNALRNI

-322 AIHLGKDD
+322 AIHLGKDN

-387 TNIINTLLRFG
+387 TNIINTLLRYG

-418 GNAEVIDTLLN
+418 GNAETIDTLLN

-438 DMYGDTPLHNA
+438 DIYGDTPLHNA

-466 ININVQNIDGN
+466 ININAQNIDGN

-530 SMNTNSLN
+530 SINTNNSITNEIITN
-538 NTNYYT
+538 NIITNDININDGSYSNFYT
-544 NTKLNNK
+544 NEKLNNSK
-551 NNSNTNSNNTNSSGI
+551 ANNDLYGNTNFNSMNDTNNNTI
-566 TNFIDTNFSNSN
+566 
-578 FNNTNLNSTNNS
+578 L
-590 NDDTNSYNYIE
+590 TNSYYDM
-601 QNNNISTN
+601 Q
-609 SYNNIKPNNYDIT
+609 YN
-622 ADSYNINNDIFDNVK
+622 DSMLDEVK
-637 VIQANTFADDLI
+637 VLQVNNFADDLI
-649 YEYSDEGSIDDS
+649 YEYSDDKTFDDE
-661 NDDYVEPDT
+661 NDDYVEPDA
-670 DDDYSDIYE
+670 DDDYSHIYE
-679 ASKPIFDAIYNG
+679 TSKPLFDAIYNG
-691 NIADLLKAIENGTN
+691 NIEDILKSISNGID
-705 INQRNAEGFTPLLYA
+705 INSRNEEGFTPLLYA
-720 INYDKVEA
+720 INYDQLEA
-728 VKALLSYSNFIDIEM
+728 MKALLSYSNVIDIEM
-743 PLNGYTNIYSVKG
+743 PLNNYTNVYSVKG
-756 KNFSGEVLF
+756 QNFSGEVLF

-775 FKGNTNVVNLLID
+775 FKGNTNAVNLLIE
-788 SGADTRKKDYN
+788 SGSDMRKKDYN

-809 FSDANMIHFLLT
+809 FSSPDMIHFLLSKDSSLT
-821 KDPTLTREKSL
+821 KEKSL
-832 SGRTVMHFAAIYG
+832 SGRTVMHFAAMYG
-845 NDDAISYYLSN
+845 NDNAISYYLSN
-856 TFLSINAIDNE
+856 TFLSINAQDND
-867 GNTPLHYASEKGFA
+867 GNTPLHYANEKGYA
-881 STIDLLI
+881 TTIELLI
-888 NSGAKTDIANNAG
+888 KSGAKTDIKNNAG
-901 LLPSDLLKK
+901 LIASDLLKK